1 MFLTNP
7 TVDELQALEMS
18 VLLDMLAYQ
27 TTIHLKLVKSDA
39 VSGTAK
45 SSEQLIINIQSAIEA
60 KKQLEKNKTGT
71 ASGISFTQDMTSADP
86 SAA

>member
-27 TTIHLKLVKSDA
+27 TSIHLKLVKFDA

-45 SSEQLIINIQSAIEA
+45 SSEQLIINLQSAIEA
-60 KKQLEKNKTGT
+60 KLQLEK
-71 ASGISFTQDMTSADP
+71 
-86 SAA
+86 